1 MNTIKPI
8 KSDRILSRKEIEMF
22 DALCENRQ
30 KIRNLNKKL
39 KYFVVDE
46 TKDFSYEETVKNLKS
61 ALNWEIQHPDYM
73 ASISEMQALEHD
85 RRIIMSL

>member
-1 MNTIKPI
+1 MKIKYKTLSKNTMKANIH
-8 KSDRILSRKEIEMF
+8 E
-22 DALCENRQ
+22 
-30 KIRNLNKKL
+30 LNEKL
-39 KYFVVDE
+39 RYFTIDE

-85 RRIIMSL
+85 RRIIISL